1 MHRKMIRWV
10 SASFLALALA
20 ACGPAEEPQDE
31 TPVAVET
38 VAEVEQGIGDSPMC
52 SSSSTVEGFL
62 QSKTDW
68 AAACGKCATVAGGGF
83 GLPGQYYERCCQ
95 RSRSGDGPTTC
106 GSWKYIKPVCSTCSP
121 L

>member
-10 SASFLALALA
+10 AATCFTLALT
-20 ACGPAEEPQDE
+20 ACGPAEPQEE
-31 TPVAVET
+31 TPAAVE
-38 VAEVEQGIGDSPMC
+38 EVEQSIGDSPMC
-52 SSSSTVEGFL
+52 ASSSTIEGFL

-68 AAACGKCATVAGGGF
+68 AAACGRCATVAGGGF

-106 GSWKYIKPVCSTCSP
+106 GSWKYIKPVCGACDP